1 MTKIP
6 TMDDVETGSN
16 YDTHQNTLSQLDDD
30 SSTIVTNAMGIEPKR
45 NPREQQLAAKE
56 SRKVRKTKFFLLIF
70 LLIIMICVSVA
81 AHYMISSQ
89 EYEEFVHQFNDDSHK
104 ILSTIGSNFVRTLQA
119 SDALVVSITSVAS
132 VTNQKWPFVVVPDF
146 AVRAEKIRSL
156 ANAVYVSTYHFVQP
170 NERQEWEKFTAEKG
184 ESMVN
189 ESIAAIQNFNRK
201 NWPVVWN
208 YTLWDV
214 IHDYDEFE
222 KENPGQV
229 GVDTKGP
236 WLPMWQTQPTISY
249 EPPYNWD
256 LMSVPLGKSKN
267 TSAYHKLMDT
277 HKVTVTD
284 AYLISYPDDEERLEN
299 DKEEAEWISSYL
311 LDGEETMEPISDIY
325 YPILFEANRQ
335 IEIDEYGKDQ
345 QHDVV
350 AIFSLAVYWRD
361 TIKHILPDSHEG
373 LIVVF
378 ENPCNPTFSYQINGP
393 NVTFLGAGD
402 SHDEKYN
409 HMAVTGKLSEL
420 SSSAMK
426 ESSYSGIQLD
436 DEFCPFQITVYPS
449 DTTTLRHISDTPMY
463 FAVVTVIVFAATA
476 LTFIIYD
483 FWVERRQKIIMKTA
497 MSTKRLVTSLFPDVV
512 IDRMLPSLE
521 DSASGF
527 SQPKKLQSFLNRE
540 RDDDIYTQSEE
551 LRSTRGFSS
560 ARGFS
565 RPIADL
571 FPDTTVFFADIAGF
585 TAWSSVREPSHVF
598 VLLETIYGAFDKI
611 ARQYGIFK
619 VETIGDSYVAV
630 CGLPEPRKNHAVAMA
645 RFSFAC
651 VEKMK
656 EKTREME
663 LTLGPGTAD
672 LKLRIGLNSGP
683 TIAGVLRG
691 EKARFQLFGD
701 TVNTAARMESTGEP
715 NKIQVSQQTAELLMS
730 AGRESW
736 LTKRE
741 ELVSA
746 KGKGQLQTYWL
757 TRNRSRSSSTICD
770 ISSDLDVDE
779 SPTSLRL
786 VSHIPKIQR
795 LIDWNVS
802 IFTALLEEIVA
813 LRHSTLEGT
822 LKTEDIKSMSGQK
835 KYIRDEVVETI
846 LMPDYS
852 SNAVRSTRTF
862 QIDPKAIKQLRDFI
876 TRIANFYHTEN
887 DFHNFEHASHV
898 IMSTVK
904 LLQRI
909 ASPDVRK
916 KDFESEQ
923 DYYNYTFGIGSDPLT
938 KFAIVFSALIHD
950 VDHQGV
956 SNFQLSKER
965 DPIAKAYDNKSV
977 LEQHSLDLAWSLLE
991 ESNFA
996 DLRRCIFQTQAEYQR
1011 FRQLS
1016 INCVIATDI
1025 FDKEMKMF
1033 RDIRW
1038 EKAFRSKYPSQGST
1052 TDIDDWNRK
1061 ATIVIECIIQ
1071 ASDVSHT
1078 MQHWH
1083 VYQKWN
1089 RCLFNE
1095 MYIAYENGRSDK
1107 NPATSWYEGE
1117 LGFFDN
1123 YIIPLATKLR
1133 ECEVFGVSCDEF
1145 LNFAK
1150 ENRNE
1155 WAVKGKD
1162 IVSQMLQDA
1171 ENKVEKDKEMSFT
1184 KYSTLA
1190 EEIMI

>member
-1 MTKIP
+1 MC
-6 TMDDVETGSN
+6 DVETGSN
-16 YDTHQNTLSQLDDD
+16 YDTHQNTISQLDDD
-30 SSTIVTNAMGIEPKR
+30 DSTIVTNAMGIETKR
-45 NPREQQLAAKE
+45 TPREEQLAAKE
-56 SRKVRKTKFFLLIF
+56 SRKVRRTKFFVMLF
-70 LLIIMICVSVA
+70 LLIIMVCVSVL
-81 AHYMISSQ
+81 AHQMISRQ
-89 EYEEFVHQFNDDSHK
+89 EYREFVHQFNDDSHK
-104 ILSTIGSNFVRTLQA
+104 ILSTIGSNFVRALQA
-119 SDALVVSITSVAS
+119 SDALVVSMTSVAS
-132 VTNQKWPFVVVPDF
+132 VTNQTWPYVVVPDF

-156 ANAVYVSTYHFVQP
+156 ANAVYVTTYHLVQP
-170 NERQEWEKFTAEKG
+170 NERKEWENFTTEKG
-184 ESMVN
+184 DAMVV
-189 ESIAAIQNFNRK
+189 ESISAIEDFDGK
-201 NWPVVWN
+201 KWPVVWN

-229 GVDTKGP
+229 GVDTPGP

-256 LMSVPLGKSKN
+256 LMSEPLGKSKN
-267 TSAYHKLMDT
+267 TSAHHRLIDT

-284 AYLISYPDDEERLEN
+284 AYLISDPDDKERLKS

-325 YPILFEANRQ
+325 YPIRLEANRQ
-335 IEIDEYGKDQ
+335 IKMDEDNKDQ
-345 QHDVV
+345 KYSVV
-350 AIFSLAVYWRD
+350 GIFALAVYWRD

-378 ENPCNPTFSYQINGP
+378 ENPCNPTFTYQINGP
-393 NVTFLGAGD
+393 DVTFLGAGD

-409 HMAVTGKLSEL
+409 YMAVTKNLTEL

-436 DEFCPFQITVYPS
+436 DDFCPFQITVYPS
-449 DTTTLRHISDTPMY
+449 DKTTLRHMSNTPIY
-463 FAVVTVIVFAATA
+463 FAVVTVIVFAATT

-483 FWVERRQKIIMKTA
+483 FWVERRQKIVMKTA
-497 MSTKRLVTSLFPDVV
+497 MSTTRLVTSLFPDVV

-527 SQPKKLQSFLNRE
+527 SQPKKLQSFLNHE
-540 RDDDIYTQSEE
+540 RDDDLYTQSEE
-551 LRSTRGFSS
+551 IKSSRGFSK
-560 ARGFS
+560 
-565 RPIADL
+565 PIADL

-598 VLLETIYGAFDKI
+598 VLLETIYGSFDKI

-645 RFSFAC
+645 KFAFAC

-672 LKLRIGLNSGP
+672 LRLRTGLHSGP

-715 NKIQVSQQTAELLMS
+715 NKIQVSQQTADLLMS

-736 LTKRE
+736 LTARE

-746 KGKGQLQTYWL
+746 KGKGQLKTYWL
-757 TRNRSRSSSTICD
+757 TRSRNRSNSTKSD
-770 ISSDLDVDE
+770 ISSDLDK
-779 SPTSLRL
+779 SLRL
-786 VSHIPKIQR
+786 VSSTPKIQR

-813 LRHSTLEGT
+813 LRHSTVERT
-822 LKTEDIKSMSGQK
+822 LKTEVIKSVSGHK

-846 LMPDYS
+846 VMPDYS
-852 SNAVRSTRTF
+852 STTVRSIRTF
-862 QIDPKAIKQLRDFI
+862 NIDPKAIMQLRDFI
-876 TRIANFYHTEN
+876 TQIANFYHAEN

-916 KDFESEQ
+916 KDFETEK
-923 DYYNYTFGIGSDPLT
+923 DYYNYTFGISSDPLT

-956 SNFQLSKER
+956 SNAQLSKER
-965 DPIAKAYDNKSV
+965 DPVAKAYGNKSV

-996 DLRRCIFQTQAEYQR
+996 DLRRCIFQTQDEYQR

-1025 FDKEMKMF
+1025 FDKEMKIF

-1038 EKAFRSKYPSQGST
+1038 EKAFRSKSLSQEST
-1052 TDIDDWNRK
+1052 TAIDDWNRK

-1095 MYIAYENGRSDK
+1095 MYTAYENGRSNK
-1107 NPATSWYEGE
+1107 NPALFWYEGE

-1145 LNFAK
+1145 LNFAT

-1155 WAVKGKD
+1155 WAVKGKE
-1162 IVSQMLQDA
+1162 IVSRMLQDA
-1171 ENKVEKDKEMSFT
+1171 ENKVEKDREMSFT
-1184 KYSTLA
+1184 KFSNLA
-1190 EEIMI
+1190 EDIML